1 MTTAIKTQKQFIEQT
16 NIPAKLVRAVVRQIG
31 GWEEFKECANDVTNH
46 GANGGFSGFVYYNE
60 TVPFF
65 KRNKKEIIELVR
77 SMAEELGENSMSLVA
92 GFNCLKTDA
101 ETVADAI
108 YNPRTE
114 DPENVRNA
122 LAWFALEEVARS
134 YVDLSDE

>member
-1 MTTAIKTQKQFIEQT
+1 M
-16 NIPAKLVRAVVRQIG
+16 
-31 GWEEFKECANDVTNH
+31 
-46 GANGGFSGFVYYNE
+46 
-60 TVPFF
+60 PFF
-65 KRNKKEIIELVR
+65 KRNKAEIIELAR
-77 SMAEELGENSMSLVA
+77 NLADEPGENSMALIA

-134 YVDLSDE
+134 YFDLTYND